1 MMQTMRNLQSR
12 MNYLLFL
19 FLFLK
24 HNITTRRSGNLLL
37 VHIYLLAVDPEED
50 QSYHTR

>member
-1 MMQTMRNLQSR
+1 MMQIMKNLQSR
-12 MNYLLFL
+12 PNNPLSL